1 MRARP
6 RAHSVLVTILL
17 LTLGTVISAHDFWIE
32 PSTFHPN
39 VAEPVKIHLRVGER
53 FTGDPVARNG
63 ARIERFVVVG
73 PSGERPVIGRDGMDP
88 AGLLRLDAPGLWV
101 VGYRSKP
108 GPVQLAAD
116 AFEQYLREE
125 GLERIIDDR
134 AARKESR
141 TPGRELFSRSVKSLL
156 RSADAPASE
165 AYDRTLGMTLEFVLD
180 ADPAATSDGRV
191 PVRLL
196 HDGRALP
203 GALVVAYRKNP
214 GGAATEE
221 LRARTGADGRVTLAV
236 KPGVWLLK
244 AVHMERAAAGSGADW
259 NSVWTALTFQVP
271 ATVPTSVAAR

>member
-1 MRARP
+1 MRASLRT
-6 RAHSVLVTILL
+6 HSVLMTTVM
-17 LTLGTVISAHDFWIE
+17 LTLGTVMSAHDFWIE
-32 PSTFHPN
+32 PSTFLPKI
-39 VAEPVKIHLRVGER
+39 AEPVRIHLRVGER

-88 AGLLRLDAPGLWV
+88 AGLLQLDAPGIWTI
-101 VGYRSKP
+101 GYRSKP
-108 GPVQLAAD
+108 GPLQLSAD

-125 GLERIIDDR
+125 GLERIIEER

-156 RSADAPASE
+156 RSADTAVSE
-165 AYDRTLGMTLEFVLD
+165 GYDRTLGMTLEFVLD
-180 ADPAATSDGRV
+180 ADPAAADEGRV

-203 GALVVAYRKNP
+203 GALVVAYRKDP
-214 GGAATEE
+214 GGTDASEE

-236 KPGVWLLK
+236 TPGVWLVK

-271 ATVPTSVAAR
+271 RR